1 MHITWEIVKCSEVA
15 LHKQTFEFDM
25 KLFFV
30 FFFLICIYCREASF
44 FLLINCHFATVKMKK
59 NIQLRGVDRTNPRLY
74 SKYLRFAAQE
84 HRCQVIFQ
92 ISSVPS
98 Q

>member
-25 KLFFV
+25 KLFCL
-30 FFFLICIYCREASF
+30 FFLICIYCREASF
-44 FLLINCHFATVKMKK
+44 FLLINNCHFATVKMN
-59 NIQLRGVDRTNPRLY
+59 NIQLRGVDKTNPRLY